1 MIRAGLWGIHPM
13 HSIEA
18 EHYSEAEQQVLLNLA
33 RNTVARGVQG
43 LKPERPASESI
54 PAALEQSRA
63 CFVTLKIDGHLRGCI
78 GNLEAD
84 SALADA
90 VLRNSYL
97 AAFSDERFEPVSEA
111 ELDKLQYE
119 ISVLTPMVPLPVS
132 SESDLLTK
140 IRPFVDGLVFE
151 AEGRRAT
158 FLPSVWE
165 QLRQPELFL
174 RQLRLKAGLAP
185 DYWSDAV
192 QCWTY
197 QAIKI
202 GEAVSDPG

>member
-1 MIRAGLWGIHPM
+1 M
-13 HSIEA
+13 HSIER
-18 EHYSEAEQQVLLNLA
+18 YSKSEQRLLLDLA
-33 RNTVARGVQG
+33 RDAVACGVQG
-43 LKPERPASESI
+43 LEPERPVGVSV
-54 PAALEQSRA
+54 PAALEKQRA
-63 CFVTLKIDGHLRGCI
+63 CFVTLKINGHLRGCI
-78 GNLEAD
+78 GNLEANC
-84 SALADA
+84 SLADA
-90 VLRNSYL
+90 VLNNSYL
-97 AAFSDERFEPVSEA
+97 AAFRDQRFDPVSAA
-111 ELDKLQYE
+111 ELDQLEYE
-119 ISVLTPMVPLPVS
+119 ISVLTPLVPLPVS

-158 FLPSVWE
+158 FLPSVWD
-165 QLRQPELFL
+165 QLRQPKQFL

-202 GEAVSDPG
+202 GEAASDPG

>member
-1 MIRAGLWGIHPM
+1 M
-13 HSIEA
+13 HSI

-33 RNTVARGVQG
+33 RDTVTRGVQG
-43 LKPERPASESI
+43 LKPERPAGDSI
-54 PAALEQSRA
+54 PAALEKPRA

-84 SALADA
+84 SAVADA

-97 AAFSDERFEPVSEA
+97 AACSDGRFEPVSEA
-111 ELDKLQYE
+111 ELEKLQYE

-151 AEGRRAT
+151 AEGQRAT

-185 DYWSDAV
+185 EYWSDAV

-202 GEAVSDPG
+202 GETASDPG